1 MYIVDLRILVLVK
14 ILKMCD
20 GEEHDNKMAK
30 RSGITH
36 NIVRDR
42 EGKGFASELQ
52 LKKCIVGIIREHG
65 ISKWILILEQ
75 QRQILKRKAS

>member
-1 MYIVDLRILVLVK
+1 MYIVDFKSGILVLVR

-20 GEEHDNKMAK
+20 GEENDNKMAK
-30 RSGITH
+30 RSDITH

-42 EGKGFASELQ
+42 ESKGFASELQ

-65 ISKWILILEQ
+65 NI
-75 QRQILKRKAS
+75 